1 MLPGLLTRRG
11 TLAILWRTQRGAN
24 GRSPPRFVATSVSD
38 EEKRPLS
45 ASFHN
50 HGRPS
55 VAGQG
60 VFRVSCLPFL
70 RSVRTDDS
78 VASGQNV
85 RCSRGPP
92 LLAAGWRRNQVA
104 PGHSEGSGRA
114 TGECR
119 RWNVTPGLWSRS
131 YSILSPR
138 GHYEQWNRFSKAD
151 VSRYVGSDWRGPS
164 GPTGGRLW
172 L

>member
-11 TLAILWRTQRGAN
+11 SLAILWRTQRGAN
-24 GRSPPRFVATSVSD
+24 GRSPPKFVATSVSD

-50 HGRPS
+50 HGWPS

-70 RSVRTDDS
+70 RLVRTDDS

-92 LLAAGWRRNQVA
+92 LLAAGWRRNQGGPPTTQKEVVEQLA
-104 PGHSEGSGRA
+104 SVSV
-114 TGECR
+114 
-119 RWNVTPGLWSRS
+119 WNVTPGIWSRS
-131 YSILSPR
+131 YRILSPR

-151 VSRYVGSDWRGPS
+151 VSRQGGSDWLGTS
-164 GPTGGRLW
+164 GPTGGRL
-172 L
+172 